1 MGYLEEQIENMKIA
15 TPLIVSASIA
25 VASAFV
31 PAPHSKTSTALNESL
46 FKKVS
51 NLDLWAPVSTSNQ
64 YGARS
69 KKNLKTGKL
78 TNRSYVPSGLTK
90 AQYEQVRKEADEKKN
105 AVYAKNV
112 KKAGKFKKFSDFYTK
127 RGTTVG
133 GNWMNE
139 DNRGHVMCKTKYDWS
154 GETAEDMPFWR

>member
-1 MGYLEEQIENMKIA
+1 MRCLFVAA
-15 TPLIVSASIA
+15 TAISS
-25 VASAFV
+25 ASAFA
-31 PAPHSKTSTALNESL
+31 PASPPVKSSTSTALNESL

-69 KKNLKTGKL
+69 KKNVKTGQL
-78 TNRSYVPSGLTK
+78 TNRSYVPTGLTK
-90 AQYEQVRKEADEKKN
+90 AQYEQVRKEADNKKN

-112 KKAGKFKKFSDFYTK
+112 KKAGKFKRFSDFYQG

-133 GNWMNE
+133 GSWMNE
-139 DNRGHVMCKTKYDWS
+139 DNRGHIMCKTKYDWS
-154 GETAEDMPFWR
+154 GETTDDLPFWR